1 MDAAFDGPD
10 EEEDEDVGARTGR
23 EAETRGLLSGG
34 DTGRRSGE
42 GRVPGDYDFERDY
55 VGSSFLQTLMSQ
67 LADCRT
73 DTAA

>member
-10 EEEDEDVGARTGR
+10 DDEEEEMGARSGR

-34 DTGRRSGE
+34 NTGRRSGE

-55 VGSSFLQTLMSQ
+55 VSSTVPHRSWFM
-67 LADCRT
+67 C
-73 DTAA
+73 